1 MNWRLAVFQVLSV
14 GCLCLAGCDNHLP
27 SVGDPDWPN
36 GVQVIAMLAGAGFF
50 MSIAYGAGRQTG
62 FPEGYHRGRRMDE
75 IERRH

>member
-1 MNWRLAVFQVLSV
+1 MVLLLGLVLIS
-14 GCLCLAGCDNHLP
+14 GCSDHLP

-50 MSIAYGAGRQTG
+50 MSIAYGAGRQAG
-62 FPEGYHRGRRMDE
+62 FSEGYHRGRMDE